1 MTNNLKDKYRVL
13 VIGESWNGSDCTG
26 LARGFREIGCAVEL
40 IGSDQFFPKTDKG
53 FFSKVLNR
61 LLHVFFKNQFNKYIS
76 KVDKIFNPYITVI
89 FKGNHISVQTLKD
102 LKEENSWLINFYP
115 DISLTNH
122 SSVEVAGFSYYDH
135 IFTTKSFGIKDYE
148 YNLGLTNVSFLAHG
162 CDPNVHRFIE
172 RELFKSWTND
182 VSFIGTWSKHKED
195 VLRALKINL
204 PDIELKIWGNG
215 WENIESECLKS
226 SVVGYPVFG
235 DLYAMA
241 INASRINLGLLQE
254 IAEGASSG
262 DLITARTFHIPSS
275 GGFMLHERTE
285 EVLGY
290 FKEDEEI
297 ACFSSEMEMV
307 EKVKFYLES
316 ETKRKYVAK
325 MGNERCVRENKHSH
339 RARSIIEK
347 YEDIGRLRSMGND
360 E

>member
-1 MTNNLKDKYRVL
+1 MTKNLKYKYRVL

-40 IGSDQFFPKTDKG
+40 IGTDQFFPKTDES

-61 LLHVFFKNQFNKYIS
+61 LLHFFFKSQFNEYIS
-76 KVDKIFNPYITVI
+76 SASKIFDPNITVV
-89 FKGNHISVQTLKD
+89 FKGNHISVDTLKD
-102 LKEENSWLINFYP
+102 LKDKNNWLVNFYP

-148 YNLGLTNVSFLAHG
+148 YNLGLTNVSFLPHG

-172 RELFKSWTND
+172 RDLYKNWTND
-182 VSFIGTWSKHKED
+182 VSFIGTWSKHKEG
-195 VLRALKINL
+195 VLSGVKMSL
-204 PDIELKIWGNG
+204 PDIDLKIWGNG

-226 SVVGYPVFG
+226 SIAGYPVFG

-285 EVLGY
+285 EVLDY
-290 FKEDEEI
+290 FKENEEM
-297 ACFSSEMEMV
+297 ACFSSEREMV
-307 EKVKFYLES
+307 EKIKFYLEN
-316 ETKRKYVAK
+316 ETKRKEIAK
-325 MGNERCVRENKHSH
+325 MGNIRCIRENKHSH
-339 RARSIIEK
+339 RTRSIIEK
-347 YEDIGRLRSMGND
+347 YEEIGHLTYGK
-360 E
+360 